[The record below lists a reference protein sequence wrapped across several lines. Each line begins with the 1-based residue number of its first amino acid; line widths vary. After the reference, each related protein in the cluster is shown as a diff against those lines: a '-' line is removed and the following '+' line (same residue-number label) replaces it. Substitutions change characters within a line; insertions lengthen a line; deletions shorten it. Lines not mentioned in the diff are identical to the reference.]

1 MKPLLQ
7 GRGRG
12 QGVPLGARAVVGRP
26 RMKAVLISVELSATV
41 SQIRY
46 QIELSPLNSTH
57 PVAIRGDEFSD
68 LSLFSSSPPLRLFCF
83 FFDWRS
89 IGGDGGDD
97 IGARAGDHDRER
109 HRLDHALLCT
119 PTVRL
124 DGRRQRPV
132 LILNG
137 SEISRES

>member
-1 MKPLLQ
+1 MKS
-7 GRGRG
+7 
-12 QGVPLGARAVVGRP
+12 
-26 RMKAVLISVELSATV
+26 VLISVELSATV

-68 LSLFSSSPPLRLFCF
+68 LSLFSSSPQLRLF

-109 HRLDHALLCT
+109 HRLDHAPLST
-119 PTVRL
+119 P
-124 DGRRQRPV
+124 RRR
-132 LILNG
+132 NCA
-137 SEISRES
+137 S